1 MSPRDEEAGEEIRK
15 LLGYLKGNQG
25 RVKYGLLHRKGY
37 PIGSG
42 GTESAKIHQP
52 CAAEALW
59 SLVVCGASKRDAAL
73 L

>member
-37 PIGSG
+37 PIGSRG
-42 GTESAKIHQP
+42 IESAKNSS
-52 CAAEALW
+52 AMR
-59 SLVVCGASKRDAAL
+59 G
-73 L
+73 

>member
-1 MSPRDEEAGEEIRK
+1 VLLDLEEMSRRDEEAGEEIRK

-42 GTESAKIHQP
+42 GIESAKNSS
-52 CAAEALW
+52 AM
-59 SLVVCGASKRDAAL
+59 CG
-73 L
+73 